1 MNANSYPQHVV
12 NTTRKVFEEH
22 KKVVLFFK
30 EMGAIDIAS
39 AIEIYKELRELADY
53 QLGTVQYSRRLKR
66 DIDFQN
72 LDEEIYTKVLSEITK
87 VERDI
92 KQQIPNLLQNTTKV
106 ETIIDY
112 LSRLKH

>member
-1 MNANSYPQHVV
+1 
-12 NTTRKVFEEH
+12 
-22 KKVVLFFK
+22 
-30 EMGAIDIAS
+30 MGAIDIAS